1 MKKITIEYFAKL
13 REERRV
19 KTETVETE
27 ANTVLDLFNEL
38 KVKHNFSFS
47 AENLR
52 VAIND
57 EFEDWD
63 KELNDRDS
71 IVFIPP
77 VAGG

>member
-38 KVKHNFSFS
+38 KVKHHFSFS